1 MNKLLN
7 KIQGWV
13 HNGFMGNDLQ
23 MADYAAGTHTGT
35 TYSGRQFKVY
45 IAPDSGVGTINTS
58 TNGGDAFR
66 LDIEGV
72 TLPPFSPNQEF
83 EMRSG
88 SGRIAEF
95 GSMFSSSKRTVTEFT
110 LSGRATLQDLPIFME
125 NVLAQ
130 ADSTN
135 SFPVATGYS
144 PANIKNG
151 DATGG
156 SVFSKTLTVWFI
168 PPTAADTYT
177 LPGCVCTS
185 LTLDADM
192 GTAGGRYN
200 YSATFQTGY
209 TPTKG
214 SDNLENAAELSTDVG
229 STNIFLSDQQT
240 KDMNIMDIDSSGTDH
255 TSINPILNSV
265 SLSIES
271 PSVFLGAQG
280 TNAEPEVISRAVPE
294 LNITFGVTIKYDTS
308 TDKLIEAFRD
318 PAQTSY
324 IQFALNNR
332 ALDNG
337 LGQPFASNIAIAAS
351 SDQLFG
357 FIIEKAKLTS
367 CEVSSEDVAM
377 VSFEMKVLDQ
387 GTNETI
393 QIATGATA

>member
-7 KIQGWV
+7 NIQGWV
-13 HNGFMGNDLQ
+13 HNGASGNDLQ
-23 MADYAAGTHTGT
+23 MADYASGTHTGT

-45 IAPDSGVGTINTS
+45 IAPDSGVGTINSS

-72 TLPPFSPNQEF
+72 TLPEFSPNQEF

-88 SGRIAEF
+88 AGRIAEF
-95 GSMFSSSKRTVTEFT
+95 GAMFSSSKRTVTEFT
-110 LSGRATLQDLPIFME
+110 LSGRVTLQDLPVLME

-135 SFPVATGYS
+135 LFEVATGYA
-144 PANIKNG
+144 PANIEHG
-151 DATGG
+151 AATGG
-156 SVFSKTLTVWFI
+156 TVFSKTLTVWFV

-177 LPGCVCTS
+177 LPGCVCTA

-200 YSATFQTGY
+200 YTATFQTGY
-209 TPTKG
+209 IPTKG
-214 SDNLENAAELSTDVG
+214 ADNLENAAELTTTLG
-229 STNIFLSDQQT
+229 STNVFLSDQQT
-240 KDMNIMDIDSSGTDH
+240 KDMNIMEIDGSGTDH
-255 TSINPILNSV
+255 TSINPILSTV

-271 PSVFLGAQG
+271 PTVFLGAQG
-280 TNAEPEVISRAVPE
+280 TNAEPEVVSRAVPE
-294 LNITFGVTIKYDTS
+294 LNITLSGTMKYDTS

-318 PAQTSY
+318 PAQSSY
-324 IQFALNNR
+324 IQLALNNR
-332 ALDNG
+332 ALSNG
-337 LGQPFASNIAIAAS
+337 DGQPFASNIAIAAHAE
-351 SDQLFG
+351 QLFG

-367 CEVSSEDVAM
+367 CSVTSDDVAM
-377 VSFEMKVLDQ
+377 VSFDMKVLDQ

-393 QIATGATA
+393 HIATGATA

>member
-7 KIQGWV
+7 NIQGWAF
-13 HNGFMGNDLQ
+13 GGYAGNHL
-23 MADYAAGTHTGT
+23 MADYASGSHTGT
-35 TYSGRQFKVY
+35 TYSGKQFKVY

-58 TNGGDAFR
+58 TNGADAFR

-72 TLPPFSPNQEF
+72 TLPEFSPNQEF

-95 GSMFSSSKRTVTEFT
+95 GSMFSSSKRTTTEFS
-110 LSGRATLQDLPIFME
+110 LSGRVTLQDLPILME

-135 SFPVATGYS
+135 LFQVATGYA
-144 PANIKNG
+144 PANIEHD

-156 SVFSKTLTVWFI
+156 TVFSKTLTVWFI

-177 LPGCVCTS
+177 LPGCVCTG

-200 YSATFQTGY
+200 YTATFQTGY
-209 TPTKG
+209 APTKG
-214 SDNLENAAELSTDVG
+214 TDSLSGATELTSTLG
-229 STNIFLSDQQT
+229 STNVFLSDQQT

-255 TSINPILNSV
+255 TSINPILSTV

-271 PSVFLGAQG
+271 PTVFLGAQG
-280 TNAEPEVISRAVPE
+280 TNAEPEVVSRAVPE
-294 LNITFGVTIKYDTS
+294 LNITFSGTLKYDTS

-318 PAQTSY
+318 PAQGSY
-324 IQFALNNR
+324 IQLALNNR
-332 ALDNG
+332 ALSNG
-337 LGQPFASNIAIAAS
+337 GGEPFASNIAIAAH

-357 FIIEKAKLTS
+357 LIIEKAKLTS
-367 CEVSSEDVAM
+367 CSVSSDDVAM
-377 VSFEMKVLDQ
+377 VSFDMKVLDQ

-393 QIATGATA
+393 HIATGATA

>member
-294 LNITFGVTIKYDTS
+294 LNITFGGTIKYDTS

>member
-1 MNKLLN
+1 
-7 KIQGWV
+7 
-13 HNGFMGNDLQ
+13 MGNDLQ

-294 LNITFGVTIKYDTS
+294 LNITFGGTIKYDTS

>member
-1 MNKLLN
+1 
-7 KIQGWV
+7 
-13 HNGFMGNDLQ
+13 
-23 MADYAAGTHTGT
+23 
-35 TYSGRQFKVY
+35 
-45 IAPDSGVGTINTS
+45 
-58 TNGGDAFR
+58 
-66 LDIEGV
+66 
-72 TLPPFSPNQEF
+72 
-83 EMRSG
+83 
-88 SGRIAEF
+88 
-95 GSMFSSSKRTVTEFT
+95 
-110 LSGRATLQDLPIFME
+110 
-125 NVLAQ
+125 
-130 ADSTN
+130 
-135 SFPVATGYS
+135 
-144 PANIKNG
+144 
-151 DATGG
+151 
-156 SVFSKTLTVWFI
+156 
-168 PPTAADTYT
+168 
-177 LPGCVCTS
+177 
-185 LTLDADM
+185 
-192 GTAGGRYN
+192 
-200 YSATFQTGY
+200 
-209 TPTKG
+209 
-214 SDNLENAAELSTDVG
+214 
-229 STNIFLSDQQT
+229 
-240 KDMNIMDIDSSGTDH
+240 MDIDSSGTDH

-294 LNITFGVTIKYDTS
+294 LNITFGGTIKYDTS